1 MSLTAIFR
9 GLGFKG
15 LGVQGLG
22 FKGVLKMFLV
32 AIISA

>member
-9 GLGFKG
+9 GVGFKG
-15 LGVQGLG
+15 LGVQGLW
-22 FKGVLKMFLV
+22 FKGVLKMYLV

>member
-1 MSLTAIFR
+1 MSLAAIFR

-15 LGVQGLG
+15 LGVQGLW